1 MVDLGKSSFWLA
13 ETFIISSELQV
24 QMICYIVLMMYMK
37 SSAKI
42 SCFSEKN
49 GGDLAI
55 LVF

>member
-13 ETFIISSELQV
+13 ETLIISSELQV
-24 QMICYIVLMMYMK
+24 QTICYIVLMMSMK
-37 SSAKI
+37 LSAKI